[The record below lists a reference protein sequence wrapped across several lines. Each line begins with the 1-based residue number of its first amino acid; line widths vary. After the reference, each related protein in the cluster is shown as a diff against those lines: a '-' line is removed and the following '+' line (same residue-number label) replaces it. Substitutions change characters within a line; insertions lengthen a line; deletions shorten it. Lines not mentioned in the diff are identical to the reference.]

1 MHVILVFTYGISI
14 KEWDNLGILSREVE
28 IYKKMNK
35 EHNVRF
41 TFLTFG
47 DHEDEKYSHLI
58 NDLTIIPIYKYI
70 NKSKTSIFNFF
81 KTLIG
86 VKKLIKFIEKPT
98 VIKTNQLNGSWVA
111 MMLKLYTK
119 SPLYIRTGYNLF
131 EFSVKDKKNIFKK
144 IFYYLLTQISLIY
157 SNNYSVTSNADKLF
171 LEKYFYTKN
180 ISVIPNWVADVKF
193 NDFNNRYKNK
203 VLSVGRLEPQK
214 NFFSLIKS
222 LSNSNIELDLVGEGS
237 EKKPLRK
244 YADSLNVKL
253 NLLGRLEHSVLNQ
266 HYLKYRIFILPSG
279 FEGNPKVVL
288 EAISR
293 GTLIIAKKNKNIA
306 EVITNGLNG
315 VLYENENEIIDK
327 ITYFLENES
336 ELKKLVNKAYELIV
350 EINSIEKIVESELNI
365 FNQK

>member
-47 DHEDEKYSHLI
+47 NHEDENYIHLI

-70 NKSKTSIFNFF
+70 NKSKTSLFNFF
-81 KTLIG
+81 KTLLG
-86 VKKLIKFIEKPT
+86 VKKLINLIEKPT
-98 VIKTNQLNGSWVA
+98 IIKTNQLNGSWVA

-131 EFSVKDKKNIFKK
+131 EFSVKDKKSMLKK
-144 IFYYLLTQISLIY
+144 TFYYLLTQISLLY
-157 SNNYSVTSNADKLF
+157 SNYYSVTSNADKLY
-171 LEKYFYTKN
+171 LEKYFFTKN
-180 ISVIPNWVADVKF
+180 ISVIPNWIADLKLNEF
-193 NDFNNRYKNK
+193 KNRYENK
-203 VLSVGRLEPQK
+203 ILSVGRLEPQK
-214 NFFSLIKS
+214 NFFSLIKG
-222 LSNSNIELDLVGEGS
+222 LSNSNIEIDIVGEGS
-237 EKKPLRK
+237 EKKTLRK

-253 NLLGRLEHSVLNQ
+253 NLLGRLDYTELNQ
-266 HYLKYRIFILPSG
+266 LYLNYRIFILPSG

-293 GTLIIAKKNKNIA
+293 GTLIIAKKNKNID
-306 EVITNGLNG
+306 EIITNGLNG

-327 ITYFLENES
+327 ITYFLDNES
-336 ELKKLVNKAYELIV
+336 ELNKLVNKAYDLIV
-350 EINSIEKIVESELNI
+350 ENNSIEKIIESELNI
-365 FNQK
+365 FNQS

>member
-14 KEWDNLGILSREVE
+14 KEWDKLGILSREVE

-47 DHEDEKYSHLI
+47 DHEDENYSHLI

-70 NKSKTSIFNFF
+70 NKSKTSLFNFF
-81 KTLIG
+81 KTLLG
-86 VKKLIKFIEKPT
+86 VKKLINLIEKPT
-98 VIKTNQLNGSWVA
+98 IIKTNQLNGSWVA

-131 EFSVKDKKNIFKK
+131 EFSVKDKKSMLKK
-144 IFYYLLTQISLIY
+144 TFYYLLTQISLLY
-157 SNNYSVTSNADKLF
+157 SNYYSVTSNADKLY
-171 LEKYFYTKN
+171 LEKYFFTKN
-180 ISVIPNWVADVKF
+180 ISVIPNWIADLKLNEF
-193 NDFNNRYKNK
+193 KNRYENK
-203 VLSVGRLEPQK
+203 ILSVGRLEPQK
-214 NFFSLIKS
+214 NFFSLIKG
-222 LSNSNIELDLVGEGS
+222 LSNSNIEIDIVGEGS
-237 EKKPLRK
+237 EKKTLRK

-253 NLLGRLEHSVLNQ
+253 NLLGRLDYTELNQ
-266 HYLKYRIFILPSG
+266 LYLNYRIFILPSG

-293 GTLIIAKKNKNIA
+293 GTLIIAKKNKNID
-306 EVITNGLNG
+306 EIITNGLNG

-327 ITYFLENES
+327 ITYFLDNES
-336 ELKKLVNKAYELIV
+336 EFNKLVNKAYDLIV
-350 EINSIEKIVESELNI
+350 ENNSIEKIVESELNI
-365 FNQK
+365 FNQN

>member
-14 KEWDNLGILSREVE
+14 KEWDDLGILSREVE

-47 DHEDEKYSHLI
+47 DHEDENYSHLI

-70 NKSKTSIFNFF
+70 NKSKTSLFNFF
-81 KTLIG
+81 KTLLG
-86 VKKLIKFIEKPT
+86 VKKLINLIEKPT
-98 VIKTNQLNGSWVA
+98 IIKTNQLNGSWVA

-131 EFSVKDKKNIFKK
+131 EFSVKDKKSMLKK
-144 IFYYLLTQISLIY
+144 TFYYLLTQISLLY
-157 SNNYSVTSNADKLF
+157 SNYYSVTSNADKLY
-171 LEKYFYTKN
+171 LEKYFFTKN
-180 ISVIPNWVADVKF
+180 ISVIPNWIADLKLNEF
-193 NDFNNRYKNK
+193 KNRYENK
-203 VLSVGRLEPQK
+203 ILSVGRLEPQK
-214 NFFSLIKS
+214 NFFSLIKG
-222 LSNSNIELDLVGEGS
+222 LSNSNIEIDIVGEGS
-237 EKKPLRK
+237 EKKTLRK

-253 NLLGRLEHSVLNQ
+253 NLLGRLDYTELNQ
-266 HYLKYRIFILPSG
+266 LYLNYRIFILPSG

-306 EVITNGLNG
+306 EVITNGVNG

-327 ITYFLENES
+327 ITYFLKNES
-336 ELKKLVNKAYELIV
+336 EWCNLVNKAYDLIV
-350 EINSIEKIVESELNI
+350 ENNSIEKIVESELNI
-365 FNQK
+365 FNQN

>member
-86 VKKLIKFIEKPT
+86 VKKLIKLIEKPT

-144 IFYYLLTQISLIY
+144 IFYYLLTQISLVY

-214 NFFSLIKS
+214 NFFSLIKG

-237 EKKPLRK
+237 EKKSLIK
-244 YADSLNVKL
+244 YANSINVKL
-253 NLLGRLEHSVLNQ
+253 NLLGRLEHSDLNEL
-266 HYLKYRIFILPSG
+266 YLNYKIFILPSG

-293 GTLIIAKKNKNIA
+293 GTLIIAKNNKNIA
-306 EVITNGLNG
+306 EIIKHDLTGI
-315 VLYENENEIIDK
+315 LYEKEYEIIDK
-327 ITYFLENES
+327 ITYFLDNEG
-336 ELKKLVNKAYELIV
+336 EWNRLVNKAYDLIV
-350 EINSIEKIVESELNI
+350 ENNSIEKIVESELNI
-365 FNQK
+365 FNQS

>member
-35 EHNVRF
+35 EYNVRF

-86 VKKLIKFIEKPT
+86 VKKLIKLIEKPT

-111 MMLKLYTK
+111 MMLKLHTK
-119 SPLYIRTGYNLF
+119 SPLYTRTGYNLF

-144 IFYYLLTQISLIY
+144 IFYYLLTQISLVY

-180 ISVIPNWVADVKF
+180 ISVIPNWIVDVKF

-203 VLSVGRLEPQK
+203 ILSVGRLEPQK
-214 NFFSLIKS
+214 NFFLNKKFIKF
-222 LSNSNIELDLVGEGS
+222 
-237 EKKPLRK
+237 K
-244 YADSLNVKL
+244 Y
-253 NLLGRLEHSVLNQ
+253 
-266 HYLKYRIFILPSG
+266 
-279 FEGNPKVVL
+279 
-288 EAISR
+288 
-293 GTLIIAKKNKNIA
+293 
-306 EVITNGLNG
+306 
-315 VLYENENEIIDK
+315 
-327 ITYFLENES
+327 
-336 ELKKLVNKAYELIV
+336 
-350 EINSIEKIVESELNI
+350 
-365 FNQK
+365 